1 MLNKKYPSGNEKR
14 KKKMEEEEKI
24 KPLKGSLQKL
34 WKKVKMSNDSIE
46 KEVCEVVGNEINN
59 IAQPFPQDEDV
70 VNEERK
76 NEIIGEETDVT
87 ENVANESREET
98 NSSESRSF
106 SLNIYD
112 PRLWDGLDSK
122 MRDLLVENCPI
133 RENNIKFPKDKCGR
147 GFSTY
152 YFDQKLRNGELA
164 DRKWLVYSK
173 EVNKVFCFC
182 CKVVKKVRA
191 KSNLA
196 SVGVDDWVHLGEKLK
211 QHEDSLEHLTNLR
224 AWAEL
229 QVRLRTNQTIDK
241 ELQEQIKK
249 DNEHWKQ
256 VMIRIIAV
264 VKRLAMNNLAFR
276 GKNEKI
282 FEDSNGNFLGF
293 LESISEFDQVMKHH
307 FRLIQDKDIHY
318 HYLSHKIQN
327 NLIAMLASSVK
338 STIMK
343 RIKEAK
349 YFSIILDC
357 TPDASRV
364 EQMTMVIR
372 CVDVVSYPIK
382 IEEYFLEFLNVEN
395 TSGLGLFGEL
405 EVALN
410 SLDLNINDVRGQ
422 GYDNGSNMRGKHQG
436 VQKRLLDVNP
446 RAFYMPCGC
455 HSLNLVLSD
464 MANSCV
470 KGKSFFGAC
479 QAIYNVFANSTKRWN
494 ILLEYVDDLTLKS
507 LCVTR
512 WESRIESVKAI
523 RYQAPKIRDALMKL
537 SHVSDDPKICWDAEK
552 LASNEFS
559 SFEFILSLIIWHEIL
574 YKINLVSKNL
584 QSEDMRLDVAIA
596 SLKGLVSFFE
606 KYRENGFTSAMVDA
620 KELAIEM
627 DIELVFSIKRRIKRN
642 RQFDENPNTEREQ
655 QSASENY
662 RTNYFLVLVD
672 MALSQLKIRFEQ
684 IELFEYVFGF
694 LFDASRLISLDDE
707 GLKDCCLK
715 LEKSLTHGD
724 DCDIDAKRLLSELQ
738 ILQEM
743 LPTAAY
749 DYEIPWNSVK
759 ILEFVKKMDMF
770 PNILVAYRVLLTIP
784 ITVASAERSFSK
796 LKLIKSYLRTSMSQ
810 DRLNGLALLSIE
822 KNMLKNINVENIID
836 DFASKNARRGHFR

>member
-1 MLNKKYPSGNEKR
+1 
-14 KKKMEEEEKI
+14 
-24 KPLKGSLQKL
+24 
-34 WKKVKMSNDSIE
+34 MSI
-46 KEVCEVVGNEINN
+46 
-59 IAQPFPQDEDV
+59 
-70 VNEERK
+70 
-76 NEIIGEETDVT
+76 
-87 ENVANESREET
+87 
-98 NSSESRSF
+98 
-106 SLNIYD
+106 
-112 PRLWDGLDSK
+112 
-122 MRDLLVENCPI
+122 
-133 RENNIKFPKDKCGR
+133 
-147 GFSTY
+147 
-152 YFDQKLRNGELA
+152 
-164 DRKWLVYSK
+164 
-173 EVNKVFCFC
+173 
-182 CKVVKKVRA
+182 
-191 KSNLA
+191 
-196 SVGVDDWVHLGEKLK
+196 
-211 QHEDSLEHLTNLR
+211 
-224 AWAEL
+224 
-229 QVRLRTNQTIDK
+229 
-241 ELQEQIKK
+241 
-249 DNEHWKQ
+249 
-256 VMIRIIAV
+256 IIAV

-282 FEDSNGNFLGF
+282 FEDSNDNFLGF

-318 HYLSHKIQN
+318 HYLSYKIQN

-382 IEEYFLEFLNVEN
+382 IEEYFLELLNVEN

-422 GYDNGSNMRGKHQG
+422 GHDNGSNMRGKYQG

-446 RAFYMPCGC
+446 RAFYMSCGC

-479 QAIYNVFANSTKRWN
+479 QAIYNVFSNSTKRWN

-537 SHVSDDPKICWDAEK
+537 PHVSDDPKICWDAEK

-574 YKINLVSKNL
+574 YKINLVRKNL
-584 QSEDMRLDVAIA
+584 QSEDIRLDVAIA

-627 DIELVFSIKRRIKRN
+627 DIEPVFSIKRRIKRN
-642 RQFDENPNTEREQ
+642 RQFDENPNTERKQ
-655 QSASENY
+655 QSALENY
-662 RTNYFLVLVD
+662 RTDYFLVLVD
-672 MALSQLKIRFEQ
+672 MALSQLKIRFEE
-684 IELFEYVFGF
+684 IELFESVFGF
-694 LFDASRLISLDDE
+694 LFDASPLVSLDDE

-715 LEKSLTHGD
+715 LEKSLTHGG
-724 DCDIDAKRLLSELQ
+724 DCDIDAKRLLSELK

-822 KNMLKNINVENIID
+822 KNMLTNINVENIID
-836 DFASKNARRGHFR
+836 DFASKNARRGHFI